1 MERKNVAFFS
11 ERNVCRS
18 IIAEAYLRRL
28 GRPYFNA
35 HSFGLQPDRVH
46 YLVREVLESRGFNL
60 NYFFSKYFE
69 VIENQT
75 FDIIVLMHPSLE
87 EKLPAIPYAFE
98 KLVWEFEDPTR
109 RPLDR
114 EAMRQEIETLCDRI
128 EASVKALLNQYQA
141 QVAG

>member
-35 HSFGLQPDRVH
+35 HSFGIRPDRVH

-60 NYFFSKYFE
+60 NYFFSKYYE
-69 VIENQT
+69 VIENQK

-87 EKLPAIPYAFE
+87 EKLPEIPYPYE
-98 KLVWEFEDPTR
+98 KLVWEFEDPTAR
-109 RPLDR
+109 QLDR
-114 EAMRQEIETLCDRI
+114 ETMRREIEALCDAVESR
-128 EASVKALLNQYQA
+128 VKAFVDQYRTQP
-141 QVAG
+141 VE